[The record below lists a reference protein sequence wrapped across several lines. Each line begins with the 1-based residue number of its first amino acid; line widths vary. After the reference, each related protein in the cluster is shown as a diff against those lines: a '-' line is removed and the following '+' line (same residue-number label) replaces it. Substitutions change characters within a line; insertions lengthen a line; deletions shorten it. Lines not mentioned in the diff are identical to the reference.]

1 MTDLENKLKV
11 IEDIQSLKEELMS
24 KAEEIEN
31 EVDAATDNYLSFD
44 LVVRDV
50 MMNCI
55 DNTRKELPF
64 SLTPSDLIEMLPIS
78 STKIYELLE
87 RGVIPGKKIGGKW
100 AIPRDQ
106 FLAWYHANLI
116 EDGLEKIS

>member
-1 MTDLENKLKV
+1 MTDLENKLQVVQDLQK
-11 IEDIQSLKEELMS
+11 LKKELMA
-24 KAEEIEN
+24 KAEEIEKDI
-31 EVDAATDNYLSFD
+31 ESTTDNYLSFD

-87 RGVIPGKKIGGKW
+87 RGIIPGKKIGGKW